1 MTPAVASH
9 PQSCLHARPG
19 RASCFSRRRILQFAA
34 AGATLLSAPLVP
46 TPAAAGH
53 ADALLLSCMDYRL
66 LDDIVRYMDSRD
78 LTDNYDQV
86 ILAGASLG
94 ATTNVYPQWGETFW
108 SHLQL
113 ALDLHHVN
121 RLIILDHRDCGAY
134 KAIFG
139 QDYAAD
145 PQRETEIHTVQMKEL
160 RAAVAQKHPTLPTE
174 LMLMSL
180 DGSVEAISQ

>member
-1 MTPAVASH
+1 MTPAAAFH
-9 PQSCLHARPG
+9 RKSCLRAPCGRGAR
-19 RASCFSRRRILQFAA
+19 FSRRRVLKLAA
-34 AGATLLSAPLVP
+34 AGATLLSAPMLAR
-46 TPAAAGH
+46 PAAAGH
-53 ADALLLSCMDYRL
+53 ADAVLLSCMDYRL
-66 LDDIVRYMDSRD
+66 LDDIVRYMDGRD

-94 ATTNVYPQWGETFW
+94 ATTNVYPSWGETFW

-121 RLIILDHRDCGAY
+121 RLIVLDHRDCGAY

-145 PQRETEIHTVQMKEL
+145 PQRETEIHTLQMKEL
-160 RAAVAQKHPTLPTE
+160 SALVAEKHPTLPTE
-174 LMLMSL
+174 LLLMSL
-180 DGSVEAISQ
+180 DGSVETIS

>member
-1 MTPAVASH
+1 MRAP
-9 PQSCLHARPG
+9 CG
-19 RASCFSRRRILQFAA
+19 RAAHFNRRRVLKLAA
-34 AGATLLSAPLVP
+34 AGATLLSAPVFP
-46 TPAAAGH
+46 RPAAAGH

-66 LDDIVRYMDSRD
+66 LDDIVRYMDGRE

-94 ATTNVYPQWGETFW
+94 ATTNVYPSWGETFW

-121 RLIILDHRDCGAY
+121 KLIVLDHRDCGAY

-145 PQRETEIHTVQMKEL
+145 PQRETEIHALQMKEL
-160 RAAVAQKHPTLPTE
+160 NALVAEKHPTLPTE
-174 LMLMSL
+174 LLLMSL
-180 DGSVEAISQ
+180 DGSVETIS